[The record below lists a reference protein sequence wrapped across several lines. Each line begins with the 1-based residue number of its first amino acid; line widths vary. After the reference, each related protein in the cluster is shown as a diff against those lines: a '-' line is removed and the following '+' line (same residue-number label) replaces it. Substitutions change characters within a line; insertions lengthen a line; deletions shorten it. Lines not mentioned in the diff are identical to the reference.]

1 MKAQQ
6 QDKKTSFSRVRFIK
20 LVYGSLGNTKEL
32 SNDDLYCDSN
42 QQIDRGKQ
50 IDNSVRLIIDDHEMI
65 DEDGGQQTSTDAEQ
79 IDDHRGQI
87 DDYSNDDQGQQ
98 TGSSIEEIE
107 EDRLTMTE
115 EDRLTT

>member
-1 MKAQQ
+1 MTARKRRSNERDSLKAQQ

-20 LVYGSLGNTKEL
+20 HVYGSLGNAKEL
-32 SNDDLYCDSN
+32 RNDDLYCDSN

-79 IDDHRGQI
+79 IDDQRT
-87 DDYSNDDQGQQ
+87 D
-98 TGSSIEEIE
+98 
-107 EDRLTMTE
+107 
-115 EDRLTT
+115 